1 MHSRSLLASQR
12 RRGAGRPARQQR
24 AAGPALHSTPRPHG
38 PLTWVASTLSVESG
52 SSDSTRTVPSNM
64 PTARKR
70 QRCRPSG
77 TGATSTQAT
86 SPPISRFSLSTSMP
100 YGSPGSGAMRGLLGA
115 PGPTAGGCSCHTSRP
130 QHAQQPAPA
139 LRPGPCSH
147 SAKCTTQSSKV
158 GLNGSLQPLA
168 PPPPPPPRPHLRVE
182 LEVDNLAA
190 RQRDGHL
197 PLVGGRLDD
206 GLAPRRAP
214 LIDAPV
220 GADVAQA
227 GGVDL
232 RLGGGGATSRGPA
245 AGQHAGRAPRRA
257 GNSMHRHRL
266 DGLLG
271 ACRRLALTLPTSVF
285 SPCGSA
291 CSHQEPPSP
300 ACAPEASSRRPA
312 AGCAGW
318 ARCR

>member
-1 MHSRSLLASQR
+1 MQL
-12 RRGAGRPARQQR
+12 
-24 AAGPALHSTPRPHG
+24 PHQ
-38 PLTWVASTLSVESG
+38 P
-52 SSDSTRTVPSNM
+52 
-64 PTARKR
+64 PTAR
-70 QRCRPSG
+70 P
-77 TGATSTQAT
+77 ATSTSIAAW
-86 SPPISRFSLSTSMP
+86 P
-100 YGSPGSGAMRGLLGA
+100 LLTQCKVHNAIFKGWPEWFPAA
-115 PGPTAGGCSCHTSRP
+115 PGT
-130 QHAQQPAPA
+130 
-139 LRPGPCSH
+139 
-147 SAKCTTQSSKV
+147 
-158 GLNGSLQPLA
+158 
-168 PPPPPPPRPHLRVE
+168 PPPPPPRPHLRVE